1 MKKKVILSFLCLMLI
16 LLCVIAPFWGF
27 SILALPLMFF
37 ADVCNLLLPIIALS
51 VLVLSLRAFWVKEFA
66 RFNKIVGGLTLIM
79 IVTLMNLFI
88 DVVKLPFVAFLF
100 LVPLIFGYWIFKKN
114 DVRYYLL
121 IFPVVFVVILPIMYL
136 WYKAVV

>member
-1 MKKKVILSFLCLMLI
+1 
-16 LLCVIAPFWGF
+16 
-27 SILALPLMFF
+27 
-37 ADVCNLLLPIIALS
+37 
-51 VLVLSLRAFWVKEFA
+51 LRAFWVKEFA
-66 RFNKIVGGLTLIM
+66 RFNKIVGGLTLVM